1 MTDSAL
7 TVPDRSRW
15 WRGHTPLMW
24 LAAAMAA
31 LVVVSLIGTVAD
43 HRTLTGL
50 PIWDKSVKFA
60 LSVAIY
66 AVTWAWLLAGARR
79 RYRLAWW
86 AATVAAA
93 GLALEMVVIVGQIV
107 RGTTSH
113 FNNTTAFDGMLF
125 DIMGAS
131 IVVVWVATLVAS
143 IAVAADPAADRA
155 RAAAVRW
162 GTVLSLVGMALAFLM
177 FLPARGEPRPPSI
190 SGAHTV
196 DAPDGG
202 PGLPFLGWST
212 AHGDLRIPHFVGIHA
227 LQVIPLLLAAAEV
240 LATRIPAL
248 RTAAVRTRLV
258 TVAGAGY
265 TAMLALLTWQ
275 AMRGQSIA
283 HPDRWTWAAA
293 ALILAL
299 AGAGVVRALR
309 APRAAADPAAAAGF
323 PV

>member
-1 MTDSAL
+1 MNDSAL
-7 TVPDRSRW
+7 PFPDRSPW

-31 LVVVSLIGTVAD
+31 LVAVSLIGTVTD

-66 AVTWAWLLAGARR
+66 AVTWAWLLAGTRR
-79 RYRLAWW
+79 RHRLAWW

-93 GLALEMVVIVGQIV
+93 GLAIEMVIIVGQIV

-113 FNNTTAFDGMLF
+113 FNGTTAFDGIMF
-125 DIMGAS
+125 DVMGAS
-131 IVVVWVATLVAS
+131 IVVVWLATLVAS

-162 GTVLSLVGMALAFLM
+162 GTTLSLIGMALAFLM
-177 FLPARGEPRPPSI
+177 FLPARGVPRPPSI

-196 DAPDGG
+196 GAPDGG

-227 LQVIPLLLAAAEV
+227 LQAIPLILAAAEL
-240 LATRIPAL
+240 LAARIPAL
-248 RTAAVRTRLV
+248 RAATVRIRLV

-265 TAMLALLTWQ
+265 AVMLALLTWQ
-275 AMRGQSIA
+275 ALRGQPIVR
-283 HPDRWTWAAA
+283 PDGWTWSAAA
-293 ALILAL
+293 VILVL
-299 AGAGVVRALR
+299 VVAGVVRALR
-309 APRAAADPAAAAGF
+309 APRSAADPAAAVGF
-323 PV
+323 PA